1 MSIRIRSTPGHG
13 ASSAARTGS
22 LFASVFGSLAVMVIA
37 AGLPLG
43 ASAAHAQ
50 AWPSKPI
57 RWIIPFPPGGPADIN
72 ARMIAPRL
80 AERLGQSV
88 VIENR
93 PGAASN
99 LGYEAAAKAAP
110 DGYTMVMGVAD
121 MVTNPQLYKLN
132 YDPLKDLVG
141 VGLLVTIQIV
151 PVAHPSFAPNT
162 LTEAIAA
169 ARAKPESVRC
179 AWGASTVLQLARET
193 IRLDGKAPVTVV
205 AYKGSA
211 PAMTDLLG
219 GHVDMMFDVP
229 NSAAPHVRAGKLKV
243 LATTNTSRGEQP
255 FPTAPSANET
265 IPGFEMT
272 TWQGPFV
279 PAGTP
284 REIIEQLNREV
295 NAVLAEAE
303 ISRKIVERGLSVV
316 PMSIAEFNEMVKS
329 DYERYSRLIRAAGIK
344 AD

>member
-1 MSIRIRSTPGHG
+1 MTTSRLRR
-13 ASSAARTGS
+13 AFALSAA
-22 LFASVFGSLAVMVIA
+22 LAA
-37 AGLPLG
+37 ATL
-43 ASAAHAQ
+43 AAPTAFAQ

-80 AERLGQSV
+80 AERLGQP
-88 VIENR
+88 VIIDNR

-99 LGYEAAAKAAP
+99 IGYEAAAKATP
-110 DGYTMVMGVAD
+110 DGYTMVMGVAGL
-121 MVTNPQLYKLN
+121 VTNPHLYKLSF
-132 YDPLKDLVG
+132 DPLKDLVG
-141 VGLLVTIQIV
+141 IAQLVTIQIV
-151 PVAHPSFAPNT
+151 LVAHPSFAPNT
-162 LTEAIAA
+162 LGEAIAA
-169 ARAKPESVRC
+169 ARAKPDTVRC
-179 AWGASTVLQLARET
+179 AWGASTVLQLACET

-229 NSAAPHVRAGKLKV
+229 NSAAQHVRTGKLKV
-243 LATTNTSRGEQP
+243 LATTNRTRGQQP
-255 FPTAPSANET
+255 FPDAPSASET

-272 TWQGPFV
+272 TWQGLFV

-284 REIIEQLNREV
+284 REIVDRLNREV
-295 NAVLAEAE
+295 NAVITEPE
-303 ISRKIVERGLSVV
+303 IAKRIADSGLSAP
-316 PMSIAEFNEMVKS
+316 PMSVRDFNEMVRQ
-329 DYERYSRLIRAAGIK
+329 DYERYGRLIRAAGIK

>member
-1 MSIRIRSTPGHG
+1 MTLMAIALLAGP
-13 ASSAARTGS
+13 
-22 LFASVFGSLAVMVIA
+22 SVVQ
-37 AGLPLG
+37 
-43 ASAAHAQ
+43 AQ
-50 AWPSKPI
+50 AWPSKQI

-80 AERLGQSV
+80 AERLGQPV
-88 VIENR
+88 VIDNR

-99 LGYEAAAKAAP
+99 IGYEAAARSAP
-110 DGYTMVMGVAD
+110 DGYTMVMGVAG
-121 MVTNPQLYKLN
+121 MVTNPHLYKLN

-141 VGLLVTIQIV
+141 VGQLVTIQIV
-151 PVAHPSFAPNT
+151 LVAHPSFAPNT
-162 LTEAIAA
+162 LAEAIAA

-179 AWGASTVLQLARET
+179 AWGASTVLQLACET

-229 NSAAPHVRAGKLKV
+229 NSAAPHVKAGRLKV
-243 LATTNTSRGEQP
+243 LATTNRARGEQP
-255 FPTAPSANET
+255 FTTAPSANET

-272 TWQGPFV
+272 TWQGLFL

-284 REIIEQLNREV
+284 REIVERLNREV
-295 NAVLAEAE
+295 NAVLVEPE
-303 ISRKIVERGLSVV
+303 IARKIAESGLNAI
-316 PMSIAEFNEMVKS
+316 PMSTAEFNEMVRS
-329 DYERYSRLIRAAGIK
+329 DHERYGRLIRAAGIK